1 MDPKFK
7 AVSDL
12 ASLICSIANSVIS
25 ATKPLSIASLSLIL
39 PLLPQIEVVAGEI
52 SLVPSEIG
60 QLDAASAEALLAQVA
75 SQLQLEN
82 AKASAVVAASL
93 QVITAGFSLASA
105 LKS

>member
-12 ASLICSIANSVIS
+12 ASLICSIANTVLS
-25 ATKPLSIASLSLIL
+25 APKPLSIASLSLIL

-52 SLVPSEIG
+52 GLVPSEIS
-60 QLDAASAEALLAQVA
+60 QLDAPSLEALLAQVG
-75 SQLQLEN
+75 SQLKLES
-82 AKASAVVAASL
+82 AKASSVVAASL
-93 QVITAGFSLASA
+93 QVIASGFSLAAA